1 MKKTVYLI
9 ILVVITCVCVAIGIC
24 SHLFKLFSFDIGF
37 GSKMVSV
44 SEELEDFKGIDLD
57 LNLADLTIVEGKDFG
72 ISYDGEEK
80 LQPTYRVENDVLI
93 LKQNV
98 KHISHMNNECNVTIT
113 VPDGTSLDDVSLY
126 MDAGEIA
133 LSDLEMNNLTIDADA
148 GDLDMA
154 RCTIEN
160 VNIDAD
166 AGDLDMARCT
176 IENVNIDADAGD
188 LDMEYCTIETGKIDA
203 DAGDIDLEDVIL
215 SKGEISANAGD
226 IGIQVSDFEEL
237 NISADMGAVDVDF
250 PFEIEE
256 CSFDLKVDVGDIS
269 IGEDSHGTTYNREAT
284 KGNRSLKVRCS
295 FGDIDI
301 NDK

>member
-44 SEELEDFKGIDLD
+44 SEELEDFKEIDLD
-57 LNLADLTIVEGKDFG
+57 MHLADLTIVEGKDFG

-133 LSDLEMNNLTIDADA
+133 MSDLEMNNLT
-148 GDLDMA
+148 
-154 RCTIEN
+154 
-160 VNIDAD
+160 IDAD

-237 NISADMGAVDVDF
+237 NISADAGAVDVDF

-284 KGNRSLKVRCS
+284 KGTRSLKVRCS